1 MGTATSVYVEIEV
14 RAPMDAIWSHTQTP
28 ALHERWDLRFT
39 HIEYLPHPDRD
50 TPQRFR
56 YSTRIGC
63 GLAISGHG
71 ETLGQRH
78 LSDGSAISA
87 LAFGSDE
94 PLSLIREGRGY
105 WKYLPTPNGVRFLT
119 SYDYRTRF
127 GATGAIFDRLIFR
140 RVIGWATAWSFDR
153 LRLWLETRLEP
164 RMALLNA
171 TVQVVARSAVLTLVA
186 YQSVIGKAERH
197 LVAATLLGLGALDVF
212 VAPRVPSARRCSRRP
227 HPEDS

>member
-1 MGTATSVYVEIEV
+1 MSVYVEIEV

-39 HIEYLPHPDRD
+39 HIEYLPHADPDA
-50 TPQRFR
+50 PQRFH
-56 YSTRIGC
+56 YSTRIAC
-63 GLAISGHG
+63 GLAISGYG
-71 ETLGQRH
+71 ETLGRRH
-78 LSDGSAISA
+78 LGDGSATSA
-87 LAFGSDE
+87 LKFGSEE

-105 WKYLPTPNGVRFLT
+105 WKYLPTANGVRFLT

-127 GATGAIFDRLIFR
+127 GAAGAIFDRFIFR

-171 TVQVVARSAVLTLVA
+171 AVQVVARSAVLTLVA
-186 YQSVIGKAERH
+186 YQSVLGKADRH
-197 LVAATLLGLGALDVF
+197 VIAAALLGLGALDVF
-212 VAPRVPSARRCSRRP
+212 VAPRVPSARRCLRQP
-227 HPEDS
+227 HVEDS